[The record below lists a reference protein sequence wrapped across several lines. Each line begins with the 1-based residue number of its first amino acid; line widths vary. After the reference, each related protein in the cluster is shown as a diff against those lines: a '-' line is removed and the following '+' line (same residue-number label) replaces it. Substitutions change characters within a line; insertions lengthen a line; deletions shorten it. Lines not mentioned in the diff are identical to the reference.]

1 MKILHINSYY
11 ATNDM
16 YTQMYDRQ
24 AARGDDIT
32 AYIPVPVGSSVS
44 RPEYAVISK
53 NHGKYDR
60 ILFHLKHKKILADA
74 KKRFK
79 DGNFD
84 IVHSHSLFSNG
95 YIAMQLKKE
104 YGYPYI
110 TAVRITDINTFFRR
124 MPHLRSLGLEILQN
138 AERVIIIADALKKEL
153 FSKYIPEKMKA
164 ELEKKTL
171 VIPNG
176 IDNFWHENM
185 FVGKRKA
192 PEKKLRVVTAS
203 KVCYNKNQITVCK
216 ALAKLAEKG
225 YDIEYHIVGKVES
238 KPIYKAVMKY
248 PFVKYHSHMTKEGL
262 KELYRDMDI
271 FVMLSHVETF
281 GLAYAEA
288 MSQGLP
294 VVYTKGQG
302 FDGWFKEG
310 EIGYAVSVLD
320 IDGLN
325 EAIEKIINNYDEMS
339 ARCPSS
345 TTRFSWDVFVE
356 QYDGIMKECLQE
368 NK

>member
-1 MKILHINSYY
+1 
-11 ATNDM
+11 
-16 YTQMYDRQ
+16 
-24 AARGDDIT
+24 
-32 AYIPVPVGSSVS
+32 
-44 RPEYAVISK
+44 
-53 NHGKYDR
+53 
-60 ILFHLKHKKILADA
+60 
-74 KKRFK
+74 
-79 DGNFD
+79 
-84 IVHSHSLFSNG
+84 
-95 YIAMQLKKE
+95 MQLKKE

-325 EAIEKIINNYDEMS
+325 EAIEKIINNYDEMR